1 MSQLM
6 PPEAQFSSSHRGG
19 RQESKKHGENLQ
31 ISKFF
36 ILQKLVL
43 KETLG
48 SMQKK
53 NWQLKEP
60 SAWFLYC
67 NDP

>member
-6 PPEAQFSSSHRGG
+6 PPEAQFASSHRGG

-31 ISKFF
+31 ISKSF

-48 SMQKK
+48 SM
-53 NWQLKEP
+53 
-60 SAWFLYC
+60 
-67 NDP
+67 